1 MKYTIY
7 LDVLLCI
14 NLITDYLLLLSVD
27 RYRHLHTKPLRLFF
41 GSLAGAA
48 GALVILLPPMPWWLS
63 WTVSVVEA
71 LVMTAAAFLPMRLSA
86 YCKASVCLFV
96 TSFCYCGVMTAILGI
111 FSPKALVVRNS
122 TVYIGISPLLLVILT
137 LISYFV
143 LKAAAM
149 LTERRKA
156 PAANCQIKI
165 CHNGKTL
172 ALQGMVDTGNT
183 LHEPFSGEC
192 VIVGKERLFREM
204 LDVRKCMN
212 SDSKEMIGS
221 NIRLV
226 PYRSVG
232 GSGVIP
238 AFKPSKIYLDQT
250 EVSAYLALCR
260 EEYLTDECE
269 LLVPAELLRKGS

>member
-1 MKYTIY
+1 M
-7 LDVLLCI
+7 
-14 NLITDYLLLLSVD
+14 
-27 RYRHLHTKPLRLFF
+27 
-41 GSLAGAA
+41 
-48 GALVILLPPMPWWLS
+48 
-63 WTVSVVEA
+63 
-71 LVMTAAAFLPMRLSA
+71 
-86 YCKASVCLFV
+86 
-96 TSFCYCGVMTAILGI
+96 
-111 FSPKALVVRNS
+111 
-122 TVYIGISPLLLVILT
+122 
-137 LISYFV
+137 
-143 LKAAAM
+143 
-149 LTERRKA
+149 
-156 PAANCQIKI
+156 
-165 CHNGKTL
+165 
-172 ALQGMVDTGNT
+172 
-183 LHEPFSGEC
+183 
-192 VIVGKERLFREM
+192 GKERLFREM